1 MTTAPPVV
9 VDTSAAVAIIREEP
23 AGVPAARIIRT
34 AGIAGTRV
42 VVPSHF
48 WLEVLN
54 ALLTRYRT
62 RGLDVIQ
69 AIHELDRL
77 GLETIDIDR
86 PLALSTLDL
95 AERHGLSASDAMY
108 LALAI
113 SLDGQLLTFD
123 EQLRLAS
130 GARAI
135 ATDDGHRTGQTAAP
149 HEDDVTWPSYKEA
162 SSYLAQLRAET
173 VAGPRSR

>member
-1 MTTAPPVV
+1 LTTAPPVV
-9 VDTSAAVAIIREEP
+9 VDTSAAIAIIREEA
-23 AGVPAARIIRT
+23 AGVAAARIIRT
-34 AGIAGTRV
+34 AELAGTRV

-54 ALLTRYRT
+54 PLLTRYRA

-77 GLETIDIDR
+77 GFETIEIDR
-86 PLALSTLDL
+86 PLVLSTLDL
-95 AERHGLSASDAMY
+95 AERHGLTAYDAMY

-113 SLDGQLLTFD
+113 SLDGRLLTFD

-135 ATDDGHRTGQTAAP
+135 AIDGGHGTAETAAP
-149 HEDDVTWPSYKEA
+149 YEHDVTWPRYKEA
-162 SSYLAQLRAET
+162 AAYLAQLRADSI
-173 VAGPRSR
+173 AGPRSS

>member
-1 MTTAPPVV
+1 MTTATTVV
-9 VDTSAAVAIIREEP
+9 IDTSAAIAIIREEP

-34 AGIAGTRV
+34 AAAAGTRV

-54 ALLTRYRT
+54 PLLTRYRT

-77 GLETIDIDR
+77 RLETIEIDR
-86 PLALSTLDL
+86 PLVLSTLDL
-95 AERHGLSASDAMY
+95 AERHALTAYDAIY

-113 SLDGQLLTFD
+113 SLDARLLTFD

-130 GARAI
+130 GARAMAI
-135 ATDDGHRTGQTAAP
+135 DDGHRTGETAATYE
-149 HEDDVTWPSYKEA
+149 HDVTWPDYREA
-162 SSYLAQLRAET
+162 SAYLAQLRADAI
-173 VAGPRSR
+173 AGRTGG